1 MAGTLQTDFIQP
13 QSSVGLTILNPSGN
27 TITKQMHFVVPANS
41 IEEARASAQEAAAPF
56 INKVNGTFI
65 FAE

>member
-1 MAGTLQTDFIQP
+1 MNEFKIVVNY
-13 QSSVGLTILNPSGN
+13 SVSNPSGN

-56 INKVNGTFI
+56 INKVNGTFVS
-65 FAE
+65 AE